1 MGNKA
6 KWRSFSKEEIS
17 EIVQTSYS
25 NREVARKLGY
35 AVDSGGGHD
44 FFKEDVFRIRTG
56 YFSF

>member
-25 NREVARKLGY
+25 NREVARKLVMLLIAAG
-35 AVDSGGGHD
+35 S
-44 FFKEDVFRIRTG
+44 
-56 YFSF
+56 